1 MDPQT
6 TINNPPKKAN
16 LDTLTDTERRALQ
29 KADGKTYELL
39 KVLIKRFLIYFFCW
53 GLLPYQA
60 ATLLF
65 RIFKLKNI

>member
-1 MDPQT
+1 MQAVT
-6 TINNPPKKAN
+6 NNPPKKAN
-16 LDTLTDTERRALQ
+16 LDSLTDTEWRALQ
-29 KADGKTYELL
+29 KADVKPYELL
-39 KVLIKRFLIYFFCW
+39 KVLIKRFLIYFFCC

>member
-1 MDPQT
+1 MDSQT
-6 TINNPPKKAN
+6 TTNESSESPKKPM
-16 LDTLTDTERRALQ
+16 
-29 KADGKTYELL
+29 
-39 KVLIKRFLIYFFCW
+39 KVLIKRSLIYFFCW